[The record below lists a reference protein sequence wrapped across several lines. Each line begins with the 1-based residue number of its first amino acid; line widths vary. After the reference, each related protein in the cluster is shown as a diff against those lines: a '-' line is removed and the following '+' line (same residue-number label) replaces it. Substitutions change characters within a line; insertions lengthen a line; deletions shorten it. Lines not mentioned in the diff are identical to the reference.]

1 MSVSK
6 VTRNYQVTLPRD
18 IREMENI
25 RVGDRVV
32 FVVEENRVRIMKF
45 DEDII
50 RSTAGLWAGMKET
63 GLEYERRL
71 RKEWRKREAA
81 IK

>member
-6 VTRNYQVTLPRD
+6 ITRNYQVTIPQD
-18 IREMENI
+18 VREAEGLQ
-25 RVGDRVV
+25 VGDNVA
-32 FVVEENRVRIMKF
+32 FVVEGNHRIHLVKLSK
-45 DEDII
+45 DII
-50 RSTAGLWAGMKET
+50 AESAGLWAGIKET

-71 RKEWRKREAA
+71 RKEWRKRE